1 MGSMVH
7 GLDILSCLL
16 RNLKL
21 AEAETEGGKIIDSM
35 VWKYSLAFG
44 EILN

>member
-21 AEAETEGGKIIDSM
+21 AEAETEVEK
-35 VWKYSLAFG
+35 L
-44 EILN
+44 